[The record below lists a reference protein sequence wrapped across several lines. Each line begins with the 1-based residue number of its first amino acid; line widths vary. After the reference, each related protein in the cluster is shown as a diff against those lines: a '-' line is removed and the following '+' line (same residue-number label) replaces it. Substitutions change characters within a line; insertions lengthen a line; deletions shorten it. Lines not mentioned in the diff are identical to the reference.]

1 MLVNYGWSPLKVFKK
16 PCDPPLNTPTPPPPQ
31 AINNERSLRTVITFR
46 TSTPSPFH
54 QALETFRRYPFKPR
68 VLLGSASGRFWLD
81 SFTIPS
87 CLIYGKFERVGGEDM
102 RFSFP
107 FTSSLPYLLTT
118 PRKNCFSL
126 PSNKEERWWLSPS
139 RINHKYQVIARQKHA
154 WRGTFE
160 SNVPR
165 PRTKQNE
172 VGLRPLMPPRL
183 SRLLAK
189 RHWVRKE

>member
-1 MLVNYGWSPLKVFKK
+1 MFIKTRDPVCCMKRVGVLLLPLIRNVHLRFLF
-16 PCDPPLNTPTPPPPQ
+16 PLPPP
-31 AINNERSLRTVITFR
+31 
-46 TSTPSPFH
+46 PSPFH

-87 CLIYGKFERVGGEDM
+87 CSIYGKFERVGGEDM

-107 FTSSLPYLLTT
+107 FTSSLRCLLTT

-126 PSNKEERWWLSPS
+126 PSNKEERWRLSPS

-172 VGLRPLMPPRL
+172 LGLRPLMPPRL

-189 RHWVRKE
+189 RH